1 MNGFPGGAG
10 GVPSGAQFV
19 FSSKCS
25 GMDGMSNARAED
37 VFRAFFGSGDPIAG
51 MGGFGDDGLS
61 DLLRGMRP
69 GGLNR
74 RAGNQRRVGKRKRA
88 NILPVGTC
96 VRLAGLVNAKLNDA
110 RGQVVEFDEEKH
122 RYKIMLQGQAVPVTV
137 KPSNLEQVL
146 NGVAVINTS
155 RSDLNGRAST
165 QAFFD
170 RRRGRYML
178 DGVGQGTVALRP
190 ENVML
195 PVSTRVTIDGMQ
207 NRTDLNGMC
216 GKIIAADEQR
226 YTVQLQTGEQVRLRI
241 DTVTA

>member
-1 MNGFPGGAG
+1 
-10 GVPSGAQFV
+10 
-19 FSSKCS
+19 
-25 GMDGMSNARAED
+25 
-37 VFRAFFGSGDPIAG
+37 
-51 MGGFGDDGLS
+51 
-61 DLLRGMRP
+61 
-69 GGLNR
+69 
-74 RAGNQRRVGKRKRA
+74 
-88 NILPVGTC
+88 
-96 VRLAGLVNAKLNDA
+96 
-110 RGQVVEFDEEKH
+110 
-122 RYKIMLQGQAVPVTV
+122 MLQGQAAPVAV

-146 NGVAVINTS
+146 KGVEVLNTS

-165 QAFFD
+165 QAYFD

-241 DTVTA
+241 DTVTASLVPVLN